1 MKEESNENLI
11 HLKFNYDEAL
21 NSKRDI
27 LYSERS
33 LITIAKII
41 NNYLSLKNQ
50 RLNVRLDLHKKL
62 KETTTDIRKLQKL
75 IPDVKIPKILRKEEP
90 EKEEEKQGKKKEFRK
105 PIKKEKYPVYDDS
118 IESQLQEIQR
128 KLQNLQ

>member
-1 MKEESNENLI
+1 MKNESNENLI
-11 HLKFNYDEAL
+11 HLKFDYDEAL

-27 LYSERS
+27 LYSQRS

-50 RLNVRLDLHKKL
+50 ELNVKLELHKKL
-62 KETTTDIRKLQKL
+62 KETATHIRKLQKL
-75 IPDVKIPKILRKEEP
+75 IPDVKIPKILRKEEY
-90 EKEEEKQGKKKEFRK
+90 EEEEVKKEEFRK
-105 PIKKEKYPVYDDS
+105 PINKKKYPVYDND
-118 IESQLQEIQR
+118 IESQLQEIQE

>member
-27 LYSERS
+27 LYSERN

-41 NNYLSLKNQ
+41 NNYLSLKTQ
-50 RLNVRLDLHKKL
+50 GLDVKLKLHKKL
-62 KETTTDIRKLQKL
+62 KETGTGIRKLQKL
-75 IPDVKIPKILRKEEP
+75 IPDVKIPKILRKDEYEGEENK
-90 EKEEEKQGKKKEFRK
+90 KEEFRK
-105 PIKKEKYPVYDDS
+105 PINKKKYPVYDNN
-118 IESQLQEIQR
+118 IESQLQEIQE
-128 KLQNLQ
+128 KLRNLQK

>member
-27 LYSERS
+27 LYSQRS
-33 LITIAKII
+33 LITITKII

-50 RLNVRLDLHKKL
+50 RLNVRLELHKKL
-62 KETTTDIRKLQKL
+62 KETTTGIRKLQKL
-75 IPDVKIPKILRKEEP
+75 IPDVKIPKILRKNEYEGEEDK
-90 EKEEEKQGKKKEFRK
+90 KEEFRK
-105 PIKKEKYPVYDDS
+105 SVNKKEHPVYDNN
-118 IESQLQEIQR
+118 IE
-128 KLQNLQ
+128 

>member
-21 NSKRDI
+21 NSKRDL
-27 LYSERS
+27 LYSQRS
-33 LITIAKII
+33 LITITKII

-50 RLNVRLDLHKKL
+50 RLNVRLELHKKL
-62 KETTTDIRKLQKL
+62 KETTTGIRKLQKL
-75 IPDVKIPKILRKEEP
+75 IPDVKIPKILRKNEYEGEEDK
-90 EKEEEKQGKKKEFRK
+90 KEEFRK
-105 PIKKEKYPVYDDS
+105 PVNKKEHPVYDDS
-118 IESQLQEIQR
+118 IESQLQEIQE

>member
-27 LYSERS
+27 LYSERN

-41 NNYLSLKNQ
+41 NNYLSLKTQ
-50 RLNVRLDLHKKL
+50 GLDVKLKFHKKL
-62 KETTTDIRKLQKL
+62 KETGTGIRKLQKL
-75 IPDVKIPKILRKEEP
+75 IPDVKLPKILRKDEYEGEENK
-90 EKEEEKQGKKKEFRK
+90 KEELRK
-105 PIKKEKYPVYDDS
+105 PISKKKYPVYDNN
-118 IESQLQEIQR
+118 IESQLQEIQE
-128 KLQNLQ
+128 KLRNLQK

>member
-1 MKEESNENLI
+1 MKDESNENLI

-41 NNYLSLKNQ
+41 KNYLSLKAQ
-50 RLNVRLDLHKKL
+50 ELNVRLELHKKL
-62 KETTTDIRKLQKL
+62 KETGTDIRKLQRL
-75 IPDVKIPKILRKEEP
+75 IPDVKIPKILRNDEYDGEEDKKE
-90 EKEEEKQGKKKEFRK
+90 EFRK
-105 PIKKEKYPVYDDS
+105 PTNKEEHPVYDNS
-118 IESQLQEIQR
+118 IESQLQEIQE
-128 KLQNLQ
+128 KLQSLQK